1 MIAESYTTRAGKAQF
16 RPVLTVAEMSHIQMN
31 SGAGFCLACG
41 EEQDGCEPDA
51 RQYEC
56 DLCGERKVYG
66 IEELLM
72 MGLVK
77 LSDDT
82 PEPLGYV
89 ISAEAIIAAAEPEA
103 A

>member
-1 MIAESYTTRAGKAQF
+1 MSRELDAAA
-16 RPVLTVAEMSHIQMN
+16 VAHRELNALLLDRLQ
-31 SGAGFCLACG
+31 
-41 EEQDGCEPDA
+41 PDA

-82 PEPLGYV
+82 P
-89 ISAEAIIAAAEPEA
+89 AEPAEPAVA

>member
-1 MIAESYTTRAGKAQF
+1 MTAETYTTRNGATRF
-16 RPVLTVAEMSHIQMN
+16 RPVLTVAEMSHIQFN
-31 SGAGFCLACG
+31 SGPGFCLACG
-41 EEQDGCEPDA
+41 EEADGCEPDA

-56 DLCGERKVYG
+56 EACGERKVYG

-82 PEPLGYV
+82 
-89 ISAEAIIAAAEPEA
+89 AAEPETA
-103 A
+103 AA

>member
-1 MIAESYTTRAGKAQF
+1 MTAETYKTRSGGTQY
-16 RPVLTVAEMSHIQMN
+16 RPVLTVAEMSHIQFN
-31 SGAGFCLACG
+31 SGPGFCLGCG
-41 EEQDGCEPDA
+41 EEADGCEPDA

-82 PEPLGYV
+82 P
-89 ISAEAIIAAAEPEA
+89 AEPAEPAVA